1 MTPKSSSRPS
11 LLNRLR
17 AKTSTL
23 SLSGLGS
30 SRRRSLGDFHIRL
43 IDPHRVYSPT
53 DTVKGSV
60 CLTVE
65 KGLTLTHLVV
75 SLVGRVDLN
84 LPSGKDSGKK
94 RKDWDAEYDDG
105 SGGGIVLCRDEI
117 VLCGEGRL
125 EPGKYEFEFELLFVL
140 VGKMVG
146 GLPSSLDFEKGSISY
161 TISSTL
167 TRPTSLSPT
176 TTCTTKINLLETIDI
191 GHLPKPKPHIISLEP
206 IVSRRSRKRPSSPA
220 TTPSVASSPNSSH
233 GNLPP
238 SSDPGYLSP
247 TSFPAYI
254 KAKTITASIEMA
266 KGGALRGDT
275 IPIKISV
282 HHTKAIKSLNGII
295 LTLYRQTRFDPAH
308 RPQPLKKALSSAAI
322 GTGTF
327 RKDLSQTVMPL
338 IVDPK
343 TLTAVV
349 RANIRV
355 PEDVFP
361 TINSVPGGEVSFR
374 YWVEVVVDLGG
385 KLSGRD
391 DIFIGGGTSIP
402 GLPRPKSAGEGN
414 VRIASE
420 GGVMIET
427 ERIKRREKSVV
438 FCKIPV
444 VIGSVDSV
452 AGKGRRAGAR
462 QISLPQVPQVDEV
475 NGVVEVEL
483 APPASPTSLRHE
495 ELEVQGQGQDWNEQA
510 PNYTRH
516 PGEPHYQDMSPLP
529 HEPERENV
537 EQPHKEMGEKSRV
550 RFAEQM
556 LLPSAPPGIEVGESS
571 ASAPPLVPQD
581 MPGYGY
587 YPSAPSAE
595 SSGQEEVDVQ
605 AGVNDKREAERLRLL
620 ESAGSP
626 DDNAGEG
633 GSHAPSAPVLNEHD
647 LEGGLPRY
655 QR

>member
-1 MTPKSSSRPS
+1 M
-11 LLNRLR
+11 
-17 AKTSTL
+17 
-23 SLSGLGS
+23 
-30 SRRRSLGDFHIRL
+30 
-43 IDPHRVYSPT
+43 
-53 DTVKGSV
+53 

-65 KGLTLTHLVV
+65 KALNFTHLVV
-75 SLVGRVDLN
+75 NLVGRVDLN
-84 LPSGKDSGKK
+84 LQSTKDAGKR
-94 RKDWDAEYDDG
+94 RKEWDAEYDDG
-105 SGGGIVLCRDEI
+105 SGGGIVLCRDES

-125 EPGKYEFEFELLFVL
+125 EPGKYEFKFELFFVP

-167 TRPTSLSPT
+167 TRPTTLSAT

-191 GHLPKPKPHIISLEP
+191 AHLPKPKPHIIQLEP

-247 TSFPAYI
+247 TSTPAYI
-254 KAKTITASIEMA
+254 KSKTITASIEMA
-266 KGGALRGDT
+266 KGGALRGDN

-282 HHTKAIKSLNGII
+282 HHTKAVKSLNGII

-308 RPQPLKKALSSAAI
+308 RPQPLKKALSTTAVGS
-322 GTGTF
+322 GTF

-338 IVDPK
+338 IIDPK

-349 RANIRV
+349 RANLRV

-385 KLSGRD
+385 KLTGRD
-391 DIFIGGGTSIP
+391 DIFIGGGTTIP
-402 GLPRPKSAGEGN
+402 GLSRPKSAGEGG

-427 ERIKRREKSVV
+427 ERIRKREKSII
-438 FCKIPV
+438 FCKVPV

-452 AGKGRRAGAR
+452 TGRGRRAGAR
-462 QISLPQVPQVDEV
+462 QISIPQVLQVEEQM
-475 NGVVEVEL
+475 NNVVEVEL
-483 APPASPTSLRHE
+483 APMPASPTIQFHQE
-495 ELEVQGQGQDWNEQA
+495 ESEIHGERQEGWGEQA
-510 PNYTRH
+510 PDYTQH
-516 PGEPHYQDMSPLP
+516 PEASHYQDMSLPP
-529 HEPERENV
+529 HEPEQENA
-537 EQPHKEMGEKSRV
+537 EQPHEEMDEKTRI
-550 RFAEQM
+550 RFAEQS
-556 LLPSAPPGIEVGESS
+556 LLPSAPPGLEAGESS
-571 ASAPPLVPQD
+571 ASAPPLTPSE
-581 MPGYGY
+581 MPDYMY
-587 YPSAPSAE
+587 YPSAPPMEPSDQHHEDA
-595 SSGQEEVDVQ
+595 QEGVD
-605 AGVNDKREAERLRLL
+605 DKQEAERLRLL
-620 ESAGSP
+620 ASAGSP
-626 DDNAGEG
+626 DDNVGEG
-633 GSHAPSAPVLNEHD
+633 SSNAPSAPVLDEHD

>member
-1 MTPKSSSRPS
+1 MTSKSSSKPS

-17 AKTSTL
+17 SKTSTL
-23 SLSGLGS
+23 SLTGLRP
-30 SRRRSLGDFHIRL
+30 SRRTLGDFHIRL
-43 IDPHRVYSPT
+43 NDPHRVYSPT

-65 KGLTLTHLVV
+65 KALNFTHLVV
-75 SLVGRVDLN
+75 NLVGRVDLN
-84 LPSGKDSGKK
+84 LPSTKDSGKK
-94 RKDWDAEYDDG
+94 RKEWDAEYDDG
-105 SGGGIVLCRDEI
+105 SGGGIVLCRDES

-125 EPGKYEFEFELLFVL
+125 EPGKYEFKFELFFVP

-167 TRPTSLSPT
+167 TRPTTLSPT
-176 TTCTTKINLLETIDI
+176 TTCTTNINLLETIDI
-191 GHLPKPKPHIISLEP
+191 GRLPKPKPHIIQLEP

-220 TTPSVASSPNSSH
+220 TTPSVASSPNSSL

-247 TSFPAYI
+247 TSTPAYI
-254 KAKTITASIEMA
+254 KSKTITTSIEMA
-266 KGGALRGDT
+266 NGGALRGDN

-282 HHTKAIKSLNGII
+282 RHTKAIKSLNG
-295 LTLYRQTRFDPAH
+295 
-308 RPQPLKKALSSAAI
+308 S
-322 GTGTF
+322 GTF

-338 IVDPK
+338 IIDPK

-349 RANIRV
+349 RANLRV

-391 DIFIGGGTSIP
+391 DIFIGGGTTIP
-402 GLPRPKSAGEGN
+402 GLSRPKSAGEGG

-427 ERIKRREKSVV
+427 ERIRKREKSVI
-438 FCKIPV
+438 FCKVPV

-452 AGKGRRAGAR
+452 TGRGRRAGIR
-462 QISLPQVPQVDEV
+462 QISIPQVPQVAEEM
-475 NGVVEVEL
+475 NNVVEVEL
-483 APPASPTSLRHE
+483 APPASPTIQFPQE
-495 ELEVQGQGQDWNEQA
+495 ESEVHGEGQGNWNEQA
-510 PNYTRH
+510 PDYTRH
-516 PGEPHYQDMSPLP
+516 PEESHYQDMPLPP
-529 HEPERENV
+529 HEPERENA
-537 EQPHKEMGEKSRV
+537 EPHEEMDEKTRI
-550 RFAEQM
+550 RFAEQS
-556 LLPSAPPGIEVGESS
+556 LLPSAPPGLEAGESS
-571 ASAPPLVPQD
+571 ASAPPLTPAE
-581 MPGYGY
+581 MPDYMY
-587 YPSAPSAE
+587 YPSAPPMEPSD
-595 SSGQEEVDVQ
+595 QHHQDVQ
-605 AGVNDKREAERLRLL
+605 EGVDDKQEAERLRLL
-620 ESAGSP
+620 ASAGSP

-633 GSHAPSAPVLNEHD
+633 SSNAPSAPVLDEHD